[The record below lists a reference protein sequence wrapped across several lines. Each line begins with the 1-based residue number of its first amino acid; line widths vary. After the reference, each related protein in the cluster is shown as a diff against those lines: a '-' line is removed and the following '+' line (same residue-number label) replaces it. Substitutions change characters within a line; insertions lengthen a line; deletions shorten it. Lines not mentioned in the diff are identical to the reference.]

1 MKKLWLLVIG
11 CFLVILSGCHTNKEV
26 VEESQFPVLTHFIK
40 IVHEVKD
47 YDKSEREK
55 FIQEALALKE
65 STPSNPLLKDL
76 TNEFESIGFTEEQPF
91 LEDTSDNPL
100 NSLNMKYSLNGP
112 SKSLFLVLTY
122 RFNSTIL
129 PDTFQLALTTTN
141 IQDSAELSSV
151 FKLDSPIEEI
161 FESLLPLF
169 SNQTPI
175 EKDDLVSNLK
185 EVDATF
191 EEIDGG
197 QKQSYSISDDQ
208 SSLNISYNPE
218 TKLVELMT
226 YTQDDFEKSSYFDGN
241 QACLSVVSY
250 SLNQDVFETTI
261 YEPLVNYLSKKLV
274 SEKQ

>member
-26 VEESQFPVLTHFIK
+26 VEESQFPVLTHFIT
-40 IVHEVKD
+40 IVHEVKC
-47 YDKSEREK
+47 YDSSEREK

-65 STPSNPLLKDL
+65 SPPSNPLLENL
-76 TNEFESIGFTEEQPF
+76 TNELEMIGFTEEQPF
-91 LEDTSDNPL
+91 LEDTSDKPL
-100 NSLNMKYSLNGP
+100 NSLNMKYSINSP

-129 PDTFQLALTTTN
+129 PDNLQLALTTTN
-141 IQDSAELSSV
+141 IEDSAELSSV
-151 FKLDSPIEEI
+151 FKLDSPIEEV

-226 YTQDDFEKSSYFDGN
+226 YTQGDFEKSSYFDNN
-241 QACLSVVSY
+241 QVCLSIVSY
-250 SLNQDVFETTI
+250 SLNQEVFETTI
-261 YEPLVNYLSKKLV
+261 YEPLVNYLSNKLIP
-274 SEKQ
+274 ENQ